1 MLQNLASR
9 LLSSRRLIKS
19 LIISVMKLNRSAR

>member
-9 LLSSRRLIKS
+9 LLSSRRLIRR
-19 LIISVMKLNRSAR
+19 LIISVMKLSRSER